1 MPHRAAIT
9 GEVKMKTLKVT
20 FWAFSKV
27 LNKGWEIVEEHE
39 SLDNAKLRASALFW
53 QIKKVEEL

>member
-1 MPHRAAIT
+1 
-9 GEVKMKTLKVT
+9 MKTLKVT

-53 QIKKVEEL
+53 QIKKVEAL